1 MKKILLTFACALSA
15 MAMFSACDKG
25 EDVKEFKDENATV
38 KALTIEATL
47 PSAQG
52 EGMKTAF
59 TAKDFLRIRF
69 AKADGTSVGRTQ
81 ILRGEAA
88 EGKTASFSR
97 LVLVYSPPTGQMAT

>member
-52 EGMKTAF
+52 EGM
-59 TAKDFLRIRF
+59 
-69 AKADGTSVGRTQ
+69 
-81 ILRGEAA
+81 
-88 EGKTASFSR
+88 
-97 LVLVYSPPTGQMAT
+97 

>member
-38 KALTIEATL
+38 KALKIEATL

-59 TAKDFLRIRF
+59 TA
-69 AKADGTSVGRTQ
+69 
-81 ILRGEAA
+81 
-88 EGKTASFSR
+88 
-97 LVLVYSPPTGQMAT
+97 

>member
-1 MKKILLTFACALSA
+1 

-88 EGKTASFSR
+88 EGKTRHSATVWPCRMTQKR
-97 LVLVYSPPTGQMAT
+97 LSSMLTTTRLIS

>member
-15 MAMFSACDKG
+15 MVMFSACDKG

-69 AKADGTSVGRTQ
+69 AKADGTSAGRW
-81 ILRGEAA
+81 L
-88 EGKTASFSR
+88 
-97 LVLVYSPPTGQMAT
+97 